1 MHEDN
6 QTSIRRDPSS
16 SVPAIVSVHDV
27 TPQTLP
33 VVIKMLNR
41 LERLHIHTA
50 TLLVV
55 PGAGWSPVDVSRL
68 RDLQQKG
75 YHLAGHGWIHGCSG
89 RYTLKHKVHALLMS
103 RNVAEHLS
111 QAPGNIA
118 NLILRCFGWFHT
130 VGLAPPDLYV
140 PPAWAMG
147 RISRNTLNRLPFKWY
162 ESLTGIYDAENG
174 TFHRLLL
181 LGYEADTWLR
191 KLVLK
196 ISNRIHQK
204 TASAMGFPIR
214 VAIHP
219 FDLDRRLSADLMDF
233 LKKHAYVMSYAD
245 LLMNLHK
252 KRGILYP
259 AAAKES

>member
-1 MHEDN
+1 
-6 QTSIRRDPSS
+6 
-16 SVPAIVSVHDV
+16 
-27 TPQTLP
+27 
-33 VVIKMLNR
+33 MLNL

-55 PGAGWSPVDVSRL
+55 PGAGWLPVDVSRL
-68 RDLQQKG
+68 RNLQKRG

-89 RYTLKHKVHALLMS
+89 KYTLKHKMHALLIS
-103 RNVAEHLS
+103 RHMAEHLS
-111 QAPGNIA
+111 QAPRYLA
-118 NLILRCFGWFHT
+118 NLIHRCFGWFHT
-130 VGLAPPDLYV
+130 VGLPPPDLYV

-147 RISRNTLNRLPFKWY
+147 KISRNALNRLPFKWY
-162 ESLTGIYDAENG
+162 ESLTGIYDAEKG

-181 LGYEADTWLR
+181 LGYEADTWFR

-204 TASAMGFPIR
+204 TASAMGFPVR

-219 FDLDRRLSADLMDF
+219 FDFHWRLSADLMDF
-233 LKKHAYVMSYAD
+233 LKKHGYVISYAD

-252 KRGILYP
+252 KRGALYP